1 MENTQIVLNTLII
14 VLMLAFAI
22 LITYDFCVGL
32 VDLWDCQSQGSNSLP
47 SKPNTEINNTL
58 PYLKP
63 VAKFV
68 PVNTVRTKYL
78 IMNTA
83 NNVDIE
89 SLQQLIQKLP
99 QPRIRTAARRLGI
112 ADRVDGKYQKLAVLR
127 TQIEAKLKT
136 QPQQVERILNE
147 IKVPAN

>member
-1 MENTQIVLNTLII
+1 MENTQIVLNALII
-14 VLMLAFAI
+14 VLMFAFAI
-22 LITYDFCVGL
+22 LITYDFCAGL
-32 VDLWDCQSQGSNSLP
+32 VNLWDCQSQGSNSLP

-68 PVNTVRTKYL
+68 RVNTVQTKYL
-78 IMNTA
+78 TIKIA

-147 IKVPAN
+147 IKVSAN

>member
-1 MENTQIVLNTLII
+1 MENTQIVLNALII
-14 VLMLAFAI
+14 VLTFAFAI
-22 LITYDFCVGL
+22 LITYDLCTGL
-32 VDLWDCQSQGSNSLP
+32 VNLWHCQSQGLNSLP

-63 VAKFV
+63 VANFV
-68 PVNTVRTKYL
+68 RVNTLQTKYL
-78 IMNTA
+78 TIKKA
-83 NNVDIE
+83 NNVDIKL
-89 SLQQLIQKLP
+89 LQQLIQKLP

-112 ADRVDGKYQKLAVLR
+112 ADKVDGKYQKLAVLR

>member
-1 MENTQIVLNTLII
+1 MENTQIVLNAFII
-14 VLMLAFAI
+14 VLMFTFAI
-22 LITYDFCVGL
+22 LITYDFCIGL
-32 VDLWDCQSQGSNSLP
+32 VNLWDCQNLNSLP
-47 SKPNTEINNTL
+47 SKPNAEINNTL

-68 PVNTVRTKYL
+68 RVNTVQTKYL
-78 IMNTA
+78 TIKIA

-147 IKVPAN
+147 IKVSAN

>member
-1 MENTQIVLNTLII
+1 MENTQIVLNALII
-14 VLMLAFAI
+14 VLTFAFAI
-22 LITYDFCVGL
+22 LITYDFCAGL
-32 VDLWDCQSQGSNSLP
+32 VNLWDCPSQGLNSLP

-68 PVNTVRTKYL
+68 RVNTLQTKYL

-112 ADRVDGKYQKLAVLR
+112 ADKVDGKYQKLAVLR